1 MRGFRDIHAH
11 FVYGVDDGAQTREDM
26 QAMLDVAYDEGIVKL
41 ISTPHVTPGV
51 SPFDWEKYHAHLD
64 EARAYAAGKGY
75 HMTFQPGAE
84 ILYTPAMKRYA
95 EEQNLPT
102 LGDTDYVL
110 VEFVPDV
117 SLAELKSAINMT
129 RRAGYRTI
137 LAHIERYECMY
148 HENAYRIKD
157 EFGVEFQMNCSTVT
171 RDKGGFFRTREVKRW
186 LQDQLI
192 DYLGS
197 DAHNVTSRPPHMCH
211 AYEVITERC
220 GIQYA
225 SRLTGMPLRKKSGKD

>member
-1 MRGFRDIHAH
+1 MADIAEQIVDLVVEISGEDEVADERDIDL
-11 FVYGVDDGAQTREDM
+11 FE
-26 QAMLDVAYDEGIVKL
+26 E
-41 ISTPHVTPGV
+41 
-51 SPFDWEKYHAHLD
+51 
-64 EARAYAAGKGY
+64 
-75 HMTFQPGAE
+75 E
-84 ILYTPAMKRYA
+84 ILDSMAA
-95 EEQNLPT
+95 IEL
-102 LGDTDYVL
+102 L
-110 VEFVPDV
+110 V
-117 SLAELKSAINMT
+117 A
-129 RRAGYRTI
+129 
-137 LAHIERYECMY
+137 
-148 HENAYRIKD
+148 IKD

-211 AYEVITERC
+211 AYEVIKERC